1 MYAQG
6 TEKVSITLRPNE
18 YLSQAILDTSS
29 SKLIPSNSHGKLTR
43 LSSSISILSST
54 LTISFPC
61 SKQSIQIPLKLTLT
75 APILSLS
82 NTHILYKPC
91 GVGQSRLDYLFL
103 MNSSSASC
111 HWSIQSVTSA
121 VPATDSGELVVGAE
135 NVLVCDSALVN
146 NTDPVTV
153 LKDSGLNN
161 DTVTDEYVDDPDV
174 FSISELTGI
183 LPGPCVSLMSA
194 LSESIDHTTTPTLPS
209 TTTDTTIVDDLT
221 APTSTTTTA
230 TVTALPI
237 KRMIQPSW
245 KDNTMT
251 VKDILHKRM
260 AMKLDLANLK
270 PGQTINRLN
279 YPYPLTVTFHPK
291 ANVKYRSKYICISE
305 YGNICEFML
314 EGNGTYE
321 ESDLN

>member
-1 MYAQG
+1 MHIQG
-6 TEKVSITLRPNE
+6 TDKVSITVRPNE
-18 YLSQAILDTSS
+18 CLTQAILDTSS
-29 SKLIPSNSHGKLTR
+29 SKLIPSNSHWKLTR
-43 LSSSISILSST
+43 LSSSVSILSST
-54 LTISFPC
+54 LTITFPC

-121 VPATDSGELVVGAE
+121 VPATDSGDVVVGADDGTSDD
-135 NVLVCDSALVN
+135 VDVDAALI
-146 NTDPVTV
+146 TDPVTV
-153 LKDSGLNN
+153 LTDSKPDNIAS
-161 DTVTDEYVDDPDV
+161 DEYVDDPDV
-174 FSISELTGI
+174 FSISELSGI

-194 LSESIDHTTTPTLPS
+194 LSESIDHTSTLP
-209 TTTDTTIVDDLT
+209 ILP
-221 APTSTTTTA
+221 PTSTDTA
-230 TVTALPI
+230 TTDDQPTPTPTTSTALPI

-251 VKDILHKRM
+251 VKDILHTRI
-260 AMKLDLANLK
+260 AMKLDLTLTS

-291 ANVKYRSKYICISE
+291 ANVKYKSKYICISE
-305 YGNICEFML
+305 YGNICEFIL
-314 EGNGTYE
+314 EGNGTYD